1 VLAPVVEAGVFP
13 EDVAAAVTRS
23 LENPAAATCSDRH
36 LLLALARYDRPHVGR
51 VRVEEQEPMAQGGQV
66 QVPGPVLILP
76 GRAVGADGAFNE
88 LNPRHITSC
97 RPNGPTPKVAGRCWV
112 PSTPTGTVVLRRCA
126 CLIRRLASLLDG
138 VRLTHVAL
146 DPSE

>member
-1 VLAPVVEAGVFP
+1 
-13 EDVAAAVTRS
+13 
-23 LENPAAATCSDRH
+23 
-36 LLLALARYDRPHVGR
+36 
-51 VRVEEQEPMAQGGQV
+51 M
-66 QVPGPVLILP
+66 LILP

-126 CLIRRLASLLDG
+126 CLIRRLASLLTPY
-138 VRLTHVAL
+138 RLVFRVDAGEAIGMAWEDAPQTAQHRRPRRTTHRRGASRFIYSIEPFA
-146 DPSE
+146 DEFGGHARSDIA